1 MNTFKK
7 QNSFLKTNRDE
18 QIKQNYIVQDCDF
31 PSLNGPQSKI
41 VSDQSQ
47 MTDVTNISFA
57 KVASTIKIEDHLKE
71 DKLKPG
77 WISLK
82 MNKTTRDI
90 EISLG
95 PKTQE
100 IIENEK
106 KLQNQDLNYDMIC
119 AINKIEQKRLHFEKS
134 YDEIHGEGKYEEV
147 YKYYENSINLSDN
160 NLGLN
165 DEYENEHEYEYEYD
179 YYNQYYLE
187 DLV

>member
-1 MNTFKK
+1 MSNEPQVKK
-7 QNSFLKTNRDE
+7 IYTIR
-18 QIKQNYIVQDCDF
+18 DCDF
-31 PSLNGPQSKI
+31 PCLNEPNDKNEDG
-41 VSDQSQ
+41 QSQ
-47 MTDVTNISFA
+47 IIDVTNVTFV

-71 DKLKPG
+71 DKLKSG

-106 KLQNQDLNYDMIC
+106 KLQNQDLNYDMNC

-165 DEYENEHEYEYEYD
+165 DEYEHEHEYEYEHEYD